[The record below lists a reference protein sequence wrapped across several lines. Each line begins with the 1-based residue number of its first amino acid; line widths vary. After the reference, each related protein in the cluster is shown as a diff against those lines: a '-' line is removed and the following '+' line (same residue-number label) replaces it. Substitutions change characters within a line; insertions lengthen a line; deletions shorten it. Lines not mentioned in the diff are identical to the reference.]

1 MTTTVH
7 IAISGNKQVVVTTPD
22 GKTRMQ
28 PGAHHTFLVHG
39 EGEISV
45 KEVNGFM
52 SAPDLPLVR
61 PFAEEADVIPHH
73 QPALAD

>member
-7 IAISGNKQVVVTTPD
+7 IAVSGNKQVLVTTQS
-22 GKTRMQ
+22 GQTRLQ

-39 EGEISV
+39 DGEIKV
-45 KEVNGFM
+45 QELGEFV

-61 PFAEEADVIPHH
+61 PYIEEVA
-73 QPALAD
+73 Q